1 MHFVVFSAIGV
12 PGNLMT
18 ILVLV
23 YLKNLRSKLVNI
35 FIINQSAIDALV
47 CLVKL
52 LGQVICGK
60 LLNSFSLKENLKKM
74 NVTDEC
80 TCDCH

>member
-1 MHFVVFSAIGV
+1 MYFVVFSAIGV

-23 YLKNLRSKLVNI
+23 YFKNLRSKLVNI
-35 FIINQSAIDALV
+35 FIINQSTIDALV

-52 LGQVICGK
+52 LGQVICEK
-60 LLNSFSLKENLKKM
+60 LLNSFSLNDDFLKNK
-74 NVTDEC
+74 NYG
-80 TCDCH
+80 

>member
-1 MHFVVFSAIGV
+1 MYNVFVVLSAIGV

-18 ILVLV
+18 IVVLV
-23 YLKNLRSKLVNI
+23 YFKHLRSKLVNI

-52 LGQVICGK
+52 LGQVTIENF
-60 LLNSFSLKENLKKM
+60 LILFLKEEFFNRIYG
-74 NVTDEC
+74 
-80 TCDCH
+80 